1 MKPEAA
7 LLRQTR
13 RIALGV
19 LALAAVMV
27 AVYAV
32 IGLFSP
38 SVLLGALYTSALAI
52 LNFFIMGLTVQKITD
67 TVGERQRTDEE
78 IQTLSQQMKAKMQAS
93 YTLRMVVMFG
103 LIAVGIAAFHFEPLA
118 TILPVV
124 FPRIVIAVLRATGKA
139 S

>member
-32 IGLFSP
+32 IGLFSL

-124 FPRIVIAVLRATGKA
+124 FPRIVIAVLQATGKA

>member
-124 FPRIVIAVLRATGKA
+124 FPRIVIAVLQATGKA